1 LIATH
6 ETSVRKRQEVLEE
19 VEKISE
25 GKKNS
30 ENQVAT
36 LERNI
41 NAMQEDNI
49 KLKKILE
56 LTEREKKLLE
66 KNMTKVNGK

>member
-1 LIATH
+1 M
-6 ETSVRKRQEVLEE
+6 EE

-30 ENQVAT
+30 ENDVVT
-36 LERNI
+36 LERNL
-41 NAMQEDNI
+41 NALQEDNI
-49 KLKKILE
+49 KLKKMLE

-66 KNMTKVNGK
+66 KNMAKVNGK